1 MCVST
6 KESDDNRNGKNKC
19 QQNSD
24 LEILIKDHRPQLTMY
39 SWEPQSYEFSK
50 HLTSL
55 NHNDLGDGGGH
66 LELVVAAEIERSRQ
80 MWESRNSN
88 YGTYNAVYAW

>member
-1 MCVST
+1 MCIST
-6 KESDDNRNGKNKC
+6 KESDDNRNGKNIC

-24 LEILIKDHRPQLTMY
+24 LEILMKDHRPQLTMY

-55 NHNDLGDGGGH
+55 NYSDLGDGGGH
-66 LELVVAAEIERSRQ
+66 LELVVAAEMERIGQ
-80 MWESRNSN
+80 M
-88 YGTYNAVYAW
+88 